1 MGRSTGFPTGCFL
14 PHPPLRGLVGASGW
28 PVGLLSVALLL
39 TGCTGR
45 AVPPSESTGQPTLA
59 APAPSSTVTF
69 DVVAPMT
76 APSQVRLGQK
86 VVLSVALENVT
97 TQAATPWFGISDLF
111 NVASLVGCLP
121 ACTRRGSFYG
131 LEYLQLPPAPAAD
144 KTAFRLI
151 FRAQKAATVQYTVI
165 VSGQPKPLLADADH
179 AWTLDLTI
187 VP

>member
-1 MGRSTGFPTGCFL
+1 
-14 PHPPLRGLVGASGW
+14 LVGVSGW
-28 PVGLLSVALLL
+28 PVGLLSAALLL
-39 TGCTGR
+39 GGCAGP
-45 AVPPSESTGQPTLA
+45 VGPPSEAAGQPTVS

-86 VVLSVALENVT
+86 IVLSVALENVT
-97 TQAATPWFGISDLF
+97 SEPASPWFAISDLLK
-111 NVASLVGCLP
+111 VASLIGCMP
-121 ACTRRGSFYG
+121 ECARRGSFYG
-131 LEYLQLPPAPAAD
+131 LEYFELPPMPAAD
-144 KTAFRLI
+144 KSGFRLT

-165 VSGQPKPLLADADH
+165 VSGQSKPLLADADH